1 MKIPVLELVEMKFPL
16 RNLFLI
22 MAVISGMSVPAG
34 IRKYIEE
41 GNDPSTLPA
50 YSVGAML
57 PSLLFLILA
66 IHFYNK
72 EKQKLSEIDVFL
84 DADDFNEE
92 VDDVEVIP

>member
-1 MKIPVLELVEMKFPL
+1 MLICENSCIWVGGNEIPTSQLVSHYGGYL
-16 RNLFLI
+16 
-22 MAVISGMSVPAG
+22 PAG

-57 PSLLFLILA
+57 PSLVFLILA